1 MLSWK
6 SYVILEKVGDESR
19 RQKSD
24 LISEKVGD
32 KQEVKKGLGQPREWV
47 SMEGQETAREGKSK
61 ETRRTLGKEIFK
73 GN

>member
-32 KQEVKKGLGQPREWV
+32 KQEVKKGLG
-47 SMEGQETAREGKSK
+47 
-61 ETRRTLGKEIFK
+61 
-73 GN
+73 